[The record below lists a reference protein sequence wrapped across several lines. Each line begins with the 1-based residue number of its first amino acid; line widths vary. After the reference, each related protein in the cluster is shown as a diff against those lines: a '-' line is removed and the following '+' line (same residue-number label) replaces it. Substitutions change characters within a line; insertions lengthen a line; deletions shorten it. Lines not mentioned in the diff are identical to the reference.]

1 MKNGVEHRKIDKH
14 TRVEVTNMGFYYLI
28 MLAIGLY
35 LVIRAGILIFQQQTI
50 NNKRII
56 ITGITGILLTILS
69 MFLLTPESSEIIAK
83 LLRWE

>member
-1 MKNGVEHRKIDKH
+1 
-14 TRVEVTNMGFYYLI
+14 MGFYYLI

>member
-1 MKNGVEHRKIDKH
+1 
-14 TRVEVTNMGFYYLI
+14 MGFYYLI

-69 MFLLTPESSEIIAK
+69 MFLL
-83 LLRWE
+83 LNY